1 MRARGLIIT
10 FILLTAAAGLI
21 PFAGASS
28 EKPLVVTSIAPIASI
43 VQDAFGDSVEVV
55 YLIPPGADPHEY
67 QLTASQIELLRKA
80 DVIVTTGG
88 HLPVEKKI
96 AELIDEGTITGE
108 ALFLDDYKREG
119 FRYLPEYWYNDKDN
133 PHGVWLDPTNALA
146 IARATEKALERVNP
160 SGAGLYRSS
169 YKDFESRVGTIVE
182 AYRAL
187 VEDNKTAVIQM
198 PPDEYAI
205 EWLGIRAI
213 ASIKP
218 EEEVPAIGIDEL
230 LGTAEGTDLVVYA
243 RDSPDQMK
251 DAAKELAAKSG
262 KPLAEITV
270 FWSDR
275 PYTEVLIENSAAI
288 LKALGGRPGETP
300 PARRDD
306 VGRYVALSLVVGIV
320 LGVALG
326 VILKK

>member
-10 FILLTAAAGLI
+10 LILLTAAAGLI

-28 EKPLVVTSIAPIASI
+28 GKPLIVTSIAPIASI
-43 VQDAFGDSVEVV
+43 VQDAFGDSVDVV
-55 YLIPPGADPHEY
+55 YIIPPGADPHEY

-96 AELIDEGTITGE
+96 AELKEEGTITGE

-119 FRYLPEYWYNDKDN
+119 FRYLPEHWYNDKDN
-133 PHGVWLDPTNALA
+133 PHGIWLDPTNALA
-146 IARATEKALERVNP
+146 VAKATEKALESVDPVHSDVYESEYRSFEERVN
-160 SGAGLYRSS
+160 A
-169 YKDFESRVGTIVE
+169 IVE
-182 AYRAL
+182 AYQAL
-187 VEDNKTAVIQM
+187 AGKNHTAVIQM
-198 PPDEYAI
+198 PSDQYAI
-205 EWLGIRAI
+205 EWLGIKAV

-218 EEEVPAIGIDEL
+218 EEEVPAIGVD
-230 LGTAEGTDLVVYA
+230 DLVPTARKADIIVYA
-243 RDSPDQMK
+243 LDSPDQMK

-262 KPLAEITV
+262 KPFAEITV

-275 PYTEVLIENSAAI
+275 PYTEVLIENSAAVV
-288 LKALGGRPGETP
+288 KALGGRPGEILP
-300 PARRDD
+300 VQRDD
-306 VGRYVALSLVVGIV
+306 VERYVALSLVVGIV

>member
-10 FILLTAAAGLI
+10 LILLTAAGVI
-21 PFAGASS
+21 PFTEASP
-28 EKPLVVTSIAPIASI
+28 ERPLVVTSIAPVASI

-55 YLIPPGADPHEY
+55 YIIPPGADPHEY

-96 AELIDEGTITGE
+96 AELKEEGTITGE

-119 FRYLPEYWYNDKDN
+119 FRYLPERWYNDKDN
-133 PHGVWLDPTNALA
+133 PHGVWLDPANALA
-146 IARATEKALERVNP
+146 ISRATEKALERANP
-160 SGAGLYRSS
+160 AEAELYRARHR
-169 YKDFESRVGTIVE
+169 DFESRVGAIVE

-187 VEDNKTAVIQM
+187 VGDNKTAVIQM
-198 PPDEYAI
+198 PPDQYAI
-205 EWLGIRAI
+205 EWLGIRAV

-243 RDSPDQMK
+243 FDSPDQMK

-275 PYTEVLIENSAAI
+275 PYTEVLIENSAAVV
-288 LKALGGRPGETP
+288 KALGGGSGEIL
-300 PARRDD
+300 PAQRND
-306 VGRYVALSLVVGIV
+306 VGRYVAISLVVGIV

>member
-10 FILLTAAAGLI
+10 LILLTAAAGLI

-28 EKPLVVTSIAPIASI
+28 GNPLIVTSIAPIASI

-67 QLTASQIELLRKA
+67 QLTAGQIELLRKA
-80 DVIVTTGG
+80 DVIATTGG

-96 AELIDEGTITGE
+96 AELKEEGTITGE
-108 ALFLDDYKREG
+108 ALFLDDYRREG

-146 IARATEKALERVNP
+146 IVRAAEKALEKANP
-160 SGAGLYRSS
+160 SGAELYRAR
-169 YKDFESRVGTIVE
+169 YRDFESRVRAIVE
-182 AYRAL
+182 AYGAL
-187 VEDNKTAVIQM
+187 VKDNGTAVIQM
-198 PPDEYAI
+198 PPDQYAI
-205 EWLGIRAI
+205 EWLGIRAT
-213 ASIKP
+213 AAIKP
-218 EEEVPAIGIDEL
+218 EEEVPAVGVD
-230 LGTAEGTDLVVYA
+230 DLIPDARRADLIVYA

-251 DAAKELAAKSG
+251 DAARELAAKSG

-275 PYTEVLIENSAAI
+275 PYTEVLMENSAAI
-288 LKALGGRPGETP
+288 LKALGGEKPETGP
-300 PARRDD
+300 TQRKD
-306 VGRYVALSLVVGIV
+306 VGRYVLVSLVVGLV
-320 LGVALG
+320 LGTALGVAL
-326 VILKK
+326 KK